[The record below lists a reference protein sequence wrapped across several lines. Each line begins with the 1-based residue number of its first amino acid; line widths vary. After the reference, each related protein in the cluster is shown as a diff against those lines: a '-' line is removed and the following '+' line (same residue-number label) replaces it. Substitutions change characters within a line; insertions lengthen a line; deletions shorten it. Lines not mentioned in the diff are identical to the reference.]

1 MGGTNITCQ
10 RDQMKG
16 ELINSSDRNVLD
28 IKLKLVK
35 NPFAKINQR
44 LKKMDDMNGGSEGQ
58 RQRQRE

>member
-28 IKLKLVK
+28 IKLKLAK

-44 LKKMDDMNGGSEGQ
+44 LKKWMI
-58 RQRQRE
+58 